1 MKVKFKYNVG
11 DTVTLLKRPSH
22 ENMQYG
28 KYIYDN
34 EFTPNEY
41 RIEKCKCKMI
51 GTEEPKILYNLYAYC
66 DEYIQFHNWI
76 PESDLSGPT
85 NEHEEDVTFISHDK
99 EILSIGDVVAASIFY
114 GDYEDSYLS
123 PSLTFAYVGTIFG
136 FEYEIIRGSSL
147 IRRTA
152 LVDRDGKN
160 EVEFTPYLVKNFD
173 ETFVLEYVKF
183 CKKDRFNPIKE
194 ADRPYAKHKVFL
206 EGVHLWDKVI
216 ETYNNWNKVR
226 QGAKKKNYKPN
237 KKLPKVDPLQSD
249 IKKLL
254 KSLTEE
260 QKEELKKQLI
270 EEQNGK

>member
-1 MKVKFKYNVG
+1 
-11 DTVTLLKRPSH
+11 
-22 ENMQYG
+22 
-28 KYIYDN
+28 
-34 EFTPNEY
+34 
-41 RIEKCKCKMI
+41 MI

-99 EILSIGDVVAASIFY
+99 EILSIGDVVAASVFY

-136 FEYEIIRGSSL
+136 FEYEIIRGSSF

-152 LVDRDGKN
+152 LIDKNGSN

-173 ETFVLEYVKF
+173 EAFAFEYVKF

-194 ADRPYAKHKVFL
+194 SERQYSKNKKFL
-206 EGVHLWDKVI
+206 EEIHLWDKVLEI
-216 ETYNNWNKVR
+216 YNSWAKYR
-226 QGAKKKNYKPN
+226 KDGKITEKKKCV
-237 KKLPKVDPLQSD
+237 KKEKEKID
-249 IKKLL
+249 ITKLL
-254 KSLTEE
+254 NSLSEE
-260 QKEELKKQLI
+260 EKEELKKQLL
-270 EEQNGK
+270 EK